1 MNEVTDPR
9 SPLRDFRRPALWVGI
24 WVFGW
29 ILCIV
34 LSLIHPP
41 RIDLHVPDGDK
52 VGHFLAYGT
61 LAAWSVMLFAR
72 RRDHWLAALA
82 LVLLGIA
89 MELAQGAFTSDRM
102 MDSQDA
108 LADAL
113 GVLFAQL
120 LVFTR
125 ARFLLQRFD
134 GTAP

>member
-1 MNEVTDPR
+1 MSAPANPR
-9 SPLRDFRRPALWVGI
+9 SPLRDFRRPVLWVGI

-29 ILCIV
+29 FLCIV

-41 RIDLHVPDGDK
+41 RIDLDVPDGDK
-52 VGHFLAYGT
+52 VGHFLAYAT

-72 RRDHWLAALA
+72 RRAQWTAAVA

-102 MDSQDA
+102 MDSYDA
-108 LADAL
+108 IADAL
-113 GVLFAQL
+113 GVLFGQL

-125 ARFLLQRFD
+125 TRFLLQRFD
-134 GTAP
+134 GNAP